1 MSLFQKALGCA
12 ALYCLLV
19 AGGEA
24 RAADS
29 GAPYTVKAAYES
41 LSLPAGE
48 SMGMLGL
55 GIERQFNE
63 NFSGG
68 VGTWTAVRG
77 ERGGFI
83 TIGFQGTAR
92 VPLSETFGLEAGAF
106 VGAGGGRGGATLS
119 GGGLMLRGYTGLTAD
134 LGELGRIGAGVSYV
148 DFPNGGAIDSTQPVV
163 FYSIP
168 FGSSSR
174 QFDGLAYEQNSLA
187 VVSKLVRVRS
197 SSRDLSGKA
206 QDDFTLL
213 GVEWRSYFDDDIF
226 LRFEAEGA
234 AGGSS
239 TGYMQVLVG
248 AGLQI
253 PLSDNIW
260 LDGSL
265 GLGGGGGGNVD
276 TGGGFLVD
284 AGADLRCALGDD
296 LFAAAGISYLRAPN
310 GSLSAFC
317 PSLEIGGAF
326 GKESQH
332 HENEKLPVR
341 VRMVSQRYF
350 NGADGWRSHD
360 ANQDVD
366 NLGVQFDYF
375 PVPWGYVTGQALAAY
390 DGNAGAYMIGLVGG
404 GLHQTIAGPLFVEAE
419 GLVGAAGGGGLAMG
433 SGLAWQVN
441 GGVGVQ
447 VSKDVALMATIGR
460 LDAVNGPFKA
470 DVVGLSLAF
479 GGR

>member
-1 MSLFQKALGCA
+1 MSFICKATGCV

-19 AGGEA
+19 FSGEA
-24 RAADS
+24 RAEAS
-29 GAPYTVKAAYES
+29 GAPYVVKAAYES

-55 GIERQFNE
+55 GVERQFSE

-68 VGTWTAVRG
+68 FGTWTAVRG

-83 TIGFQGTAR
+83 TIGFQGSASL
-92 VPLSETFGLEAGAF
+92 PLSGPVGLEAGAF
-106 VGAGGGRGGATLS
+106 VGAGGGRGGAILS
-119 GGGLMLRGYTGLTAD
+119 GGGLMLRGYAGLVCD
-134 LGELGRIGAGVSYV
+134 LEELGRIGAGMSYV
-148 DFPNGGAIDSTQPVV
+148 DFPNGGSIDSTQPVV

-168 FGSSSR
+168 FGSSFR
-174 QFDGLAYEQNSLA
+174 HFDGLAYGHNSLA

-197 SSRDLSGKA
+197 GVRDLSGSA

-226 LRFEAEGA
+226 LRFETEGA

-253 PLSDNIW
+253 PLSDAIW
-260 LDGSL
+260 IDGSI
-265 GLGGGGGGNVD
+265 GLGGGGGGDVD

-284 AGADLRCALGDD
+284 AAADLRCALGDD
-296 LFAAAGISYLRAPN
+296 LFAAAGVSYLKAPN
-310 GSLSAFC
+310 GSLKAFC
-317 PSLEIGGAF
+317 PSLQIGGTF
-326 GKESQH
+326 GKESQRH
-332 HENEKLPVR
+332 DKLPVR

-350 NGADGWRSHD
+350 KGSDGWRTYHAD
-360 ANQDVD
+360 QDVD

-375 PVPWGYVTGQALAAY
+375 PVPWGYLSGQALAAY
-390 DGNAGAYMIGLVGG
+390 DGNAGAYMIGLFGG
-404 GLHQTIAGPLFVEAE
+404 GLHQKIAGPLFVEAE
-419 GLVGAAGGGGLAMG
+419 GLIGAAGGGGLAMG

-441 GGVGVQ
+441 GGIGVQ
-447 VSKDVALMATIGR
+447 VSKDVALMVTGGR

-470 DVVGLSLAF
+470 DVVGLSLAV

>member
-1 MSLFQKALGCA
+1 MRLFQKAIGCVTLYFLLAPNGVALA
-12 ALYCLLV
+12 A
-19 AGGEA
+19 EP
-24 RAADS
+24 
-29 GAPYTVKAAYES
+29 GANYAVKAAYES

-55 GIERQFNE
+55 GVERKFNDH
-63 NFSGG
+63 FSAG

-83 TIGFQGTAR
+83 TIGFQGSAS
-92 VPLSETFGLEAGAF
+92 VPVSGPVGLEAGAF
-106 VGAGGGRGGATLS
+106 LGAGGGRGGAILS
-119 GGGLMLRGYTGLTAD
+119 GGGLMLRGYVGLFD
-134 LGELGRIGAGVSYV
+134 EIEELGRIGAGVSYV
-148 DFPNGGAIDSTQPVV
+148 DFPNGGTIDTVQPTL
-163 FYSIP
+163 FCSIP

-187 VVSKLVRVRS
+187 VMSKLVKVRS
-197 SSRDLSGKA
+197 GSRDLSGNA

-213 GVEWRSYFDDDIF
+213 GIEWRSYFDDDIF
-226 LRFEAEGA
+226 LRFETAGA

-248 AGLQI
+248 AGVQI
-253 PLSDNIW
+253 PLSDSIW
-260 LDGSL
+260 IDGSL
-265 GLGGGGGGNVD
+265 ALGGGGGGDVD

-284 AGADLRCALGDD
+284 ALGDLRCSLGDD
-296 LFAAAGISYLRAPN
+296 LFVSGGVSYLKAPN

-317 PSLEIGGAF
+317 PTLEVGGTF
-326 GKESQH
+326 GKESRKH
-332 HENEKLPVR
+332 EKLPVR
-341 VRMVSQRYF
+341 VRMVTQRYSD
-350 NGADGWRSHD
+350 GADGWRTHD
-360 ANQDVD
+360 ADKDVD

-375 PVPWGYVTGQALAAY
+375 PVPWGYLTGQALAAY

-404 GLHQTIAGPLFVEAE
+404 GLHQNVAGPLFVEAE

-433 SGLAWQVN
+433 SGLAWQIN
-441 GGVGVQ
+441 AGVGVQ
-447 VSKDVALMATIGR
+447 VSKEVALMATAGR

-470 DVVGLSLAF
+470 DVLGLSVAI

>member
-1 MSLFQKALGCA
+1 MSLFQKAVGCI

-29 GAPYTVKAAYES
+29 GAPYTLKAAYES

-55 GIERQFNE
+55 GVERQFNE
-63 NFSGG
+63 TFSGG

-77 ERGGFI
+77 DRGGFI

-106 VGAGGGRGGATLS
+106 VGAGGGRGGSTLS
-119 GGGLMLRGYTGLTAD
+119 GGGLMLRGYAGLTAD
-134 LGELGRIGAGVSYV
+134 LEELGRIGAGVSYV
-148 DFPNGGAIDSTQPVV
+148 DFPNGGSIDSVQPVV

-168 FGSSSR
+168 FGSASR
-174 QFDGLAYEQNSLA
+174 QFDGLAYEHNSLA
-187 VVSKLVRVRS
+187 VMSKLVRVRS
-197 SSRDLSGKA
+197 GSHDLSGNA

-213 GVEWRSYFDDDIF
+213 GVEWRSYFDDDLF
-226 LRFEAEGA
+226 VRFEAAGA

-248 AGLQI
+248 PGVQI

-260 LDGSL
+260 IDGSVA
-265 GLGGGGGGNVD
+265 LGGGGGGDVD

-284 AGADLRCALGDD
+284 AAADLRCALGDD
-296 LFAAAGISYLRAPN
+296 LFAAAGVSYLKAPN
-310 GSLSAFC
+310 GNLSAFC
-317 PSLEIGGAF
+317 PSFEIGGTF
-326 GKESQH
+326 GKESQKH
-332 HENEKLPVR
+332 DKLPVR
-341 VRMVSQRYF
+341 VRMVTQRYSD
-350 NGADGWRSHD
+350 GSDGWRTHD
-360 ANQDVD
+360 ADKDVD

-404 GLHQTIAGPLFVEAE
+404 GLHQKIAGPLFVEAE
-419 GLVGAAGGGGLAMG
+419 GLVGAAGGGGLEMG

-441 GGVGVQ
+441 AGVGVQ
-447 VSKDVALMATIGR
+447 VSKDVALMATAGR
-460 LDAVNGPFKA
+460 LDAVNGTFKA
-470 DVVGLSLAF
+470 DVLGLSVAI

>member
-1 MSLFQKALGCA
+1 MRFLRDVLGCA
-12 ALYCLLV
+12 GLYCLLGGGGV
-19 AGGEA
+19 AW
-24 RAADS
+24 AADAD
-29 GAPYTVKAAYES
+29 APYSVTAAYES
-41 LSLPAGE
+41 LALPAGE

-55 GIERQFNE
+55 GAERQFNE
-63 NFSGG
+63 YFSGG
-68 VGTWTAVRG
+68 IGTWTAVRG

-83 TIGFQGTAR
+83 TIGFQGRAQL
-92 VPLSETFGLEAGAF
+92 PLSGPVGLEAGAF

-119 GGGLMLRGYTGLTAD
+119 GGGLMLRGYAGLVYD
-134 LGELGRIGAGVSYV
+134 LEELGKIGAGVSYV
-148 DFPNGGAIDSTQPVV
+148 DFPNGGSIDSTQPVV

-174 QFDGLAYEQNSLA
+174 QFDGLAYEQSSLA
-187 VVSKLVRVRS
+187 VVSRLVRVRS
-197 SSRDLSGKA
+197 GVRDLSGNG

-226 LRFEAEGA
+226 VRFEAEGA

-239 TGYMQVLVG
+239 AGYMQVLVG
-248 AGLQI
+248 PGVQI
-253 PLSDNIW
+253 PLSDSIW

-265 GLGGGGGGNVD
+265 ALGGGGGGNVD

-296 LFAAAGISYLRAPN
+296 LFVAAGVSYLRAPN

-326 GKESQH
+326 GKESQSR
-332 HENEKLPVR
+332 EKLPVR
-341 VRMVSQRYF
+341 VRMVTQRYSS
-350 NGADGWRSHD
+350 GSDGWRTHD
-360 ANQDVD
+360 ADQDVD

-404 GLHQTIAGPLFVEAE
+404 GLHQKIVGPLFVEAE
-419 GLVGAAGGGGLAMG
+419 GLIGAAGGGGLAMG

-441 GGVGVQ
+441 GGVGIQ
-447 VSKDVALMATIGR
+447 VSKEVALMATAGR

-470 DVVGLSLAF
+470 DVIGLSLAI